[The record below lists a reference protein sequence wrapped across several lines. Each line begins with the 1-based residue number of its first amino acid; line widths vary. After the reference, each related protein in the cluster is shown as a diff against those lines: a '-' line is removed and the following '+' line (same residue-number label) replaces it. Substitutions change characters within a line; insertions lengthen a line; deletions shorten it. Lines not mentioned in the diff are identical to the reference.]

1 MLKVSVL
8 SLSRWST
15 GELAEFA
22 ENVEQLGFDGL
33 WLADERFFREVYTS
47 LAYCATRTTTLELG
61 VGVTD
66 PYTRHPALTAMAIAT
81 LDEISR
87 GRAIL
92 GLGAGVAGFEELG
105 IERVK
110 PARAL
115 REAVELIRALLRG
128 QTVTLDGEVVHFHAG
143 KLDFRPLRADLPM
156 YIASNNRLG
165 LQAAGAVADGAIMQG
180 CVSPA
185 GLKFFVDQV
194 RTGAIGTGPATG
206 IPRDVDVV
214 ARLNVAIS
222 SDRQAARDAMRAGI
236 VISMIAQQPRFWS
249 LEQAGLS
256 MFDELRERVQDLS
269 YTHDPAVLAPLAK
282 LIPDEWVDA
291 FTLAGD
297 ADYVTNEIERI
308 AHDGAT
314 HLMLYPVPLGGQ
326 GPVDVVR
333 TFARDVLPRIR
344 G

>member
-15 GELAEFA
+15 GELTEFA
-22 ENVEQLGFDGL
+22 ENVEQLGFDSL
-33 WLADERFFREVYTS
+33 WLADERFFREVYAS
-47 LAYCATRTTTLELG
+47 LAYCATRTRTLELG

-81 LDEISR
+81 LDEISG

-115 REAVELIRALLRG
+115 REAAELVRSLLRG
-128 QTVTLDGEVVHFHAG
+128 ETVSVDGEVVHFRGG
-143 KLDFRPLRADLPM
+143 KLDFTPVRSDVPI

-165 LQAAGAVADGAIMQG
+165 LQAAGAVSDGAIMQG
-180 CVSPA
+180 CVSPS
-185 GLKFFVDQV
+185 GLKFFVDNV
-194 RTGAIGTGPATG
+194 RTAAGD
-206 IPRDVDVV
+206 RQVDVV
-214 ARLNVAIS
+214 ARVNVAIS

-249 LEQAGLS
+249 LEQAGLT
-256 MFDELRERVQDLS
+256 MHDELRERLRGLS
-269 YTHDPAVLAPLAK
+269 YTHDPRILAPLAK

-297 ADYVTNEIERI
+297 AEYVTNELDRI
-308 AHDGAT
+308 SRDGAT
-314 HLMLYPVPLGGQ
+314 HLMLYPVPLAGQ
-326 GPVDVVR
+326 TPIDVVR
-333 TFARDVLPRIR
+333 TFARDVLPRITHST
-344 G
+344 